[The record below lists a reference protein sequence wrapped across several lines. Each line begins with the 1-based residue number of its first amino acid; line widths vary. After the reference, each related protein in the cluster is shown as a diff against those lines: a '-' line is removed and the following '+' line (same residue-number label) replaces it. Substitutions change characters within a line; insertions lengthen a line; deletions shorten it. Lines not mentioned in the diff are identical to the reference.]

1 MPKKTR
7 GSVPKGQ
14 APDFL
19 DKLNQTLEGI
29 GSLFGQFQELRREDA
44 RSAGDP
50 LNPSQQAEQQTSRL
64 TAYQILGV
72 DPDTPVD
79 TIKSRWR
86 KLCAIY
92 HPDRGA
98 SDDSMFKKVN
108 EAWELIQKDKGLK

>member
-1 MPKKTR
+1 MPRKSR
-7 GSVPKGQ
+7 SSVPKGQ
-14 APDFL
+14 SPDFL
-19 DKLNQTLEGI
+19 DKINQTIEGL
-29 GSLFGQFQELRREDA
+29 GSLFGQFQEMRREDA

-50 LNPSQQAEQQTSRL
+50 LNPLQPEQYSSRL
-64 TAYQILGV
+64 TVYQVLGV

-92 HPDRGA
+92 HPDGGA

-108 EAWELIQKDKGLK
+108 AAWEQIQRDKGLK